1 MIKKSTLRFIIY
13 SAIGVFAFF
22 IPITINGKSSILL
35 DHIVT
40 YIRSLPIFPEIF
52 GIAVVVIGGI
62 YPWISGSWK
71 KSRTEIIFS
80 ALKVLGIILGFLI
93 LLEIGPSILLRED
106 IGPFLFEDLVIPVGL
121 IVPIGSIFLSF
132 IVDYGLLEFVGTLM
146 RPVMRSLWKTPG
158 RSAVD
163 AIASFV
169 GSYSIAL
176 LITDRVFRDG
186 KYTVKEAAIIA
197 TGFSTVSATF
207 MIIVAQT
214 LRIMDRWLLFFFVS
228 VVVTFVVTAIT
239 ARLPPLS
246 RMPDTYAIE
255 GKPEAEKGTL
265 KEAFRRAIE
274 ASERAPEL
282 VDGIAGNLKDGFK
295 MAMSILPTILSI
307 GLIGLLLA
315 NFTPVFDAIAW
326 IYYPFTLLVRI
337 PEPFLAAKAIATE
350 IAEMFLPSL
359 IAVDAP
365 LLTRFFA
372 GVVSV
377 SQILFFSASI
387 PCILSTAI
395 PVSIPQILLIWVERT
410 IFSILIASLFIFL
423 LL

>member
-1 MIKKSTLRFIIY
+1 MIKKSTLRFVLC
-13 SAIGVFAFF
+13 SALGIFVFF
-22 IPITINGKSSILL
+22 IPISINGKSSIFL
-35 DHIVT
+35 DHVVT
-40 YIRSLPIFPEIF
+40 YIRTLPIFPELY
-52 GIAVVVIGGI
+52 GVAVVLIGGI

-71 KSRTEIIFS
+71 KSKTEIIFS
-80 ALKVLGIILGFLI
+80 SLKVLGIILGFLI
-93 LLEIGPSILLRED
+93 LLETGPSILLRED

-132 IVDYGLLEFVGTLM
+132 LVDYGLLEFAGTLM
-146 RPVMRSLWKTPG
+146 RPVMRTIWKTPG

-163 AIASFV
+163 ALASFV

-197 TGFSTVSATF
+197 TGFSTVSTTF

-214 LRIMDRWLLFFFVS
+214 LDIMDRWLLFFFIS
-228 VVVTFVVTAIT
+228 VVVTFAVTAIT

-246 RMPDTYAIE
+246 RMPDTYAVE
-255 GKPEAEKGTL
+255 GKPEGEKGTL

-274 ASERAPEL
+274 ASERAPDIA
-282 VDGIAGNLKDGFK
+282 DGIVDNLRDGFK

-315 NFTPVFDAIAW
+315 NFTPVFDALAW
-326 IYYPFTLLVRI
+326 IYYPFTLLVRV

-359 IAVDAP
+359 LVVDAP
-365 LLTRFFA
+365 LITRFFV
-372 GVVSV
+372 GVVSI

-395 PVSIPQILLIWVERT
+395 PISIPQILLIWVERT
-410 IFSILIASLFIFL
+410 ILSILIAAPLIFL
-423 LL
+423 FL